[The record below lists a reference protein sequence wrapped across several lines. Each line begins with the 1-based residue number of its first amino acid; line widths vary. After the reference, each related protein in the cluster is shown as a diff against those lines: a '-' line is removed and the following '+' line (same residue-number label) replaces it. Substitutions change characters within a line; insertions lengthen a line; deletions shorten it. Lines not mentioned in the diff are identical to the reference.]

1 MNSSELLRIL
11 NQAGK
16 DELTA
21 LPGVG
26 PVLVDR
32 IIGARPFDSLE
43 AALAVKGLGKN
54 LVDKILASA
63 TVQPGSKA
71 PESQTVNEAP
81 PLSQVEDIKEALT
94 ERGKAAQKVIGES
107 LSEISERLQEGVSE
121 LGETISKG
129 SQAAYKAVE
138 GLPEKF
144 EQASRSRGPLW
155 TILVSSA
162 FTALIAIVLGLII
175 LGAINGSLKFATSTQ
190 YQTMRR
196 EISELTTQVND
207 FRKDLDGLRTRVNTL
222 EGLGERTVALEKSQ
236 QQLSLDMEK
245 AGKQVTDMQNTV
257 SALNDKVTQQDERT
271 RRFDTFLKDLQAML
285 GKLFSSQ
292 GVTE

>member
-63 TVQPGSKA
+63 AVEPGSKA